1 MLLRFLRHRSG
12 ATAIEF
18 AIVGSVFIVLVLGIV
33 EFGRV
38 FYMRGKL
45 SFAADTG
52 ARLVLMTSNKI
63 NDQTATLAEITTA
76 VKTAFGTE
84 EETEDLTVVVASEQ
98 LDGVDYRTLSLTYP
112 MKLMI
117 PGFSEQF
124 NITQFRRTPML

>member
-1 MLLRFLRHRSG
+1 MLLRFLKHRSG

-18 AIVGSVFIVLVLGIV
+18 AIVGSVFIVLVLGAV

-52 ARLVLMTSNKI
+52 ARLVLMTSRET
-63 NDQTATLAEITTA
+63 DDRTASIAEITTA

-84 EETEDLTVVVASEQ
+84 EETKDLTIVVASES

-112 MKLMI
+112 MTLII
-117 PGFSEQF
+117 PGVSQDI